1 MKQIVFFIAF
11 SSALI
16 MAGTG
21 ATSCTNKE
29 NTPAESAP
37 AKEKED
43 TTETAGQTED
53 IFSNKNQI
61 SLNGMITTSPQNNVT
76 ITPTMGGSIQSIHVF
91 TGDYVRKG

>member
-1 MKQIVFFIAF
+1 MTNTKYNKDMKQIVFFIAL

-43 TTETAGQTED
+43 TTETAEQTED

-61 SLNGMITTSPQNNVT
+61 SLNGMITTSPQDNVT
-76 ITPTMGGSIQSIHVF
+76 ITPGQSCLREP
-91 TGDYVRKG
+91 GLR